1 MLTTYKQES
10 MTYLFMHKMRCN
22 KLCVP
27 LKLCKQLMFFL
38 NLSETDFEK
47 IIDFVIQLKNDKINQ
62 KKDLEVLTAKEKE
75 VFEMVANGFTTKRIA
90 EKLFVESSTIST
102 HRKKIKQKLKFK
114 SNYDWY
120 NFYNKL
126 KA

>member
-1 MLTTYKQES
+1 
-10 MTYLFMHKMRCN
+10 
-22 KLCVP
+22 
-27 LKLCKQLMFFL
+27 MFFL

-47 IIDFVIQLKNDKINQ
+47 IIDFVIQLKKNKINQ

-75 VFEMVANGFTTKRIA
+75 VFELVANGFTTKKIA

-120 NFYNKL
+120 NFYNQVRV
-126 KA
+126 

>member
-47 IIDFVIQLKNDKINQ
+47 IIDFVIQLKKDKINQ

-120 NFYNKL
+120 NFYNQVRV
-126 KA
+126 

>member
-10 MTYLFMHKMRCN
+10 VTYLFMHKMRCN

-47 IIDFVIQLKNDKINQ
+47 IIDFVIQLKKDKINQ

-120 NFYNKL
+120 NFYNQVRV
-126 KA
+126 